1 MHSSVDVENIYRVR
15 FDEGYLRADDKT
27 DMDLDEVMLLKRM
40 SSRHKKGGEG
50 VSVLLVR
57 A

>member
-1 MHSSVDVENIYRVR
+1 MHSSVDVENIYHVR

-40 SSRHKKGGEG
+40 SSRHKKERRGC
-50 VSVLLVR
+50 
-57 A
+57 